1 MNPIVTAFMHDRT
14 GSLTY
19 VVQEP
24 DGPRCAVVD
33 PVLDYDNGASQTSTA
48 SIDPVIVCIRK
59 HGLTCDWIL
68 ETHAHADRL
77 SAAQDVKARC
87 GGRIGIGEHIV
98 QVQQIWKRILNLGNE
113 FMANGSQFDH
123 LFKEGDRFRIGAL
136 KGYVLYTPGHTQAD
150 VTYLIGDAAFI
161 GDTLF
166 MTDYGSARADFP
178 GGDARALYRSI
189 QKLYALPPRTR
200 LFLCH
205 DYLAEKRQTHR
216 WETTVAEQQEHNIQI
231 NATTSEEAYVEFR
244 NARDKQLATPKL
256 LFPSLEINM
265 RAGQFPPPESNGR
278 SYLKVPITRADYP
291 VRDGR
296 GGVSIERSLTKTAAP
311 ATMAAPK

>member
-1 MNPIVTAFMHDRT
+1 MNPIVTAFMHDPT

-33 PVLDYDNGASQTSTA
+33 PVLDYDDGASRTSTA
-48 SIDPVIVCIRK
+48 SIDPVIACIRK
-59 HGLTCDWIL
+59 RGLTVDWIL

-77 SAAQDVKARC
+77 SAAQDVKAQC
-87 GGRIGIGEHIV
+87 GGRIAIGEHIV
-98 QVQQIWKRILNLGNE
+98 EVQQIWKRILNLGDE
-113 FMANGSQFDH
+113 FRADGSEFDH
-123 LFKEGDRFRIGAL
+123 LFKEGGRFRVGGL
-136 KGYVLYTPGHTQAD
+136 EGHVRYTPGHTQAD
-150 VTYLIGDAAFI
+150 VTYLIGNAAFI

-178 GGDARALYRSI
+178 GGDARQLYRSI
-189 QKLYALPPRTR
+189 QKLYALPPETR

-205 DYLAEKRQTHR
+205 DYLTEKRREHR

-231 NATTSEEAYVEFR
+231 NAATSEEAYVQFR
-244 NARDKQLATPKL
+244 NARDRRLATPKL

-265 RAGQFPPPESNGR
+265 RAGHFPPPESNGR
-278 SYLKVPITRADYP
+278 SYLKIPITRAGHP
-291 VRDGR
+291 VRDLCGSFS
-296 GGVSIERSLTKTAAP
+296 V
-311 ATMAAPK
+311 